1 LFISFFAFHSPL
13 FDNCFSWFFSFP
25 LHLAIQIYVP
35 PVVILRSASTLWY
48 TPVIPSLFYL
58 LFNFLTINK

>member
-1 LFISFFAFHSPL
+1 LFISFFAFHSP
-13 FDNCFSWFFSFP
+13 FFANCFSWFFSFP

-48 TPVIPSLFYL
+48 TSYTFVVLASF
-58 LFNFLTINK
+58 

>member
-13 FDNCFSWFFSFP
+13 FDNCFSWFFSFA

-48 TPVIPSLFYL
+48 TPVIPSLF
-58 LFNFLTINK
+58 